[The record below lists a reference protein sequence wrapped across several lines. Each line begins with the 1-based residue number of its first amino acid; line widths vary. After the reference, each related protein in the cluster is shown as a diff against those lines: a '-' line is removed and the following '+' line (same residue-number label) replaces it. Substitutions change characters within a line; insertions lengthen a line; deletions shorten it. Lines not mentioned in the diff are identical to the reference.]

1 MSNLTQLITKPLTKN
16 DLENVVNYLK
26 GSSHVVDHLKGK
38 KNKEVKL
45 DYDDIKCIRGIRGDI
60 AYFSIKIGKDRII
73 TGHSSILDEE
83 MLEQYPLLKERYTNF
98 YMYADKLGK
107 SIMKELAFVFG
118 GYWNPSEHEIQRGEF
133 KETFFEFEN

>member
-38 KNKEVKL
+38 KNKKIELNYNDVKSN
-45 DYDDIKCIRGIRGDI
+45 R
-60 AYFSIKIGKDRII
+60 AYFSIEIGKDRII

-83 MLEQYPLLKERYTNF
+83 MLEQYSVLGKEYTMF
-98 YMYADKLGK
+98 SMYADKFGK
-107 SIMKELAFVFG
+107 DIMKALAFRFG
-118 GYWNPSEHEIQRGEF
+118 GYWNPSEHEIETGES
-133 KETFFEFEN
+133 KETFFDFKN